1 MDVTIYLFF
10 MAFLMALAAWC
21 IFLWAIRDGQF
32 GDIEESKYQIVP
44 RPPAPSGTAPPVG

>member
-10 MAFLMALAAWC
+10 MALLMALAAWC

-32 GDIEESKYQIVP
+32 GDIEESKYQIV
-44 RPPAPSGTAPPVG
+44 RKPPDRSGPAAPTG